1 MGIPEVRFVCI
12 RVYGAAAH
20 RLQIT
25 VHEKDGLRVV
35 FAFEV
40 DKSPKTVC
48 GFALRSLT
56 DYRLGCWYS
65 CCLQVMIN
73 ATSTLLPSAGTLSDF
88 KLSIQAP
95 KSFNVTPTAF
105 SGTVRA
111 PAFQRAFSSP
121 TIYFNRAF

>member
-48 GFALRSLT
+48 GFALF
-56 DYRLGCWYS
+56 DRLS
-65 CCLQVMIN
+65 
-73 ATSTLLPSAGTLSDF
+73 ARLLVFMLFAGDD
-88 KLSIQAP
+88 QCNQHAA
-95 KSFNVTPTAF
+95 SFGWHA
-105 SGTVRA
+105 
-111 PAFQRAFSSP
+111 Q
-121 TIYFNRAF
+121 